1 MKILVLEDN
10 KCRREW
16 FKYSDL
22 FKYYTI
28 VICKTVEEAE
38 KALLESNVEFDLIF
52 LDHDLGKVRDGYDF
66 AKLLAEEIRVG
77 RVTNDPSIYIH
88 SLNPVGVANM
98 KSVLRDATIIPF
110 SELIKKI
117 K

>member
-1 MKILVLEDN
+1 MKVLVLEDN

-38 KALLESNVEFDLIF
+38 KVLLESSIEFDLIF
-52 LDHDLGKVRDGYDF
+52 IDHDLGKVRDRYDF
-66 AKLLAEEIRVG
+66 AKLLFKEIDEG
-77 RVTNDPSIYIH
+77 RITNDPSIYIH
-88 SLNPVGVANM
+88 SLNLVGAQNI
-98 KSVLRDATIIPF
+98 KSVLKDAIILPF
-110 SELIKKI
+110 NDLIKQI